1 LRENKEENMR
11 GEELRKLREKKGLT
25 REQLASRLQVS
36 YMTLYRWEK
45 GITRLHPV
53 FEEKIKRIL
62 GRRRG

>member
-1 LRENKEENMR
+1 MT

-45 GITRLHPV
+45 EITRLHPV

>member
-1 LRENKEENMR
+1 MR